1 MFNKLKKH
9 LDELLFKEE
18 DLSSE
23 NFITISIKI
32 KKKIDLLDNKSDLD
46 SLKKK
51 EVLETLLARAE
62 KLAIKYR

>member
-1 MFNKLKKH
+1 VFNKLKKH